1 MKTARLVTL
10 FLMVLSILGA
20 SVHAQP
26 LGRVSSR
33 PRAAD
38 RPKISPYYDLV
49 QQDNNNSGGAA
60 FQYFRRTR
68 PDVEFRQAENKLRQD
83 LKSLSKSVNESK
95 TQSEASLLG
104 TTGHAAS
111 FNTQG
116 KYFNIGSRSGR

>member
-1 MKTARLVTL
+1 MKTAQFVTL
-10 FLMVLSILGA
+10 ILLVQAGLCA
-20 SVHAQP
+20 SVHAQA
-26 LGRVSSR
+26 R

-38 RPKISPYYDLV
+38 RPKISPYLDLV
-49 QQDNNNSGGAA
+49 EQGNNNNGGVG
-60 FQYFRRTR
+60 FQYFRRVR

-95 TQSEASLLG
+95 IQSESSMLG

-116 KYFNIGSRSGR
+116 RYFNIGARSGGR